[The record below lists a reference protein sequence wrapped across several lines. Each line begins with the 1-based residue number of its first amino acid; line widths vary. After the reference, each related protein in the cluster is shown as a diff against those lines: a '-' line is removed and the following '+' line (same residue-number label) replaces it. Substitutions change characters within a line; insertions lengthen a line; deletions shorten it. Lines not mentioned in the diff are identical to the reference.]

1 MIDPDYR
8 FWADGGMTNYLD
20 DEVFVMDWDQQRHY
34 TISGPS
40 SFLRIEDEEK
50 DGCAAIDVLRRYMNQ
65 LDPGVHTIRVDAEGS
80 LVSTSSNPEEDPEYA
95 IFYPSLLDA
104 PSLQGYPT
112 IEMSKLVELDRF
124 GPGVDLASYKDEDGI
139 VKKVVF
145 KSAPIM
151 QFRGRRWWE
160 INMLYS
166 LPRHPDLV
174 PLDRIVVDNMTS
186 QHILGLTVPYI
197 SAHTI
202 HDDRKQIFK
211 LDWLHQLTSVVDF
224 LNLELRVAHQDIAP
238 RNIICLEQASEGH
251 QLQLIDFD
259 RASSIKQLG
268 WAEEL
273 NDIKGV
279 IFSLYEIITLD
290 DSYQRLPPSERNLE
304 VVMNLENWPQRRN
317 LDVEVPILRKHLE
330 EWVRRRK
337 DMAPPTQDAISPSRV
352 PEMPKPRPIVDDIDE
367 NGTPVHISLP
377 RTQRH
382 LARKYGNYVISWERP
397 PSVINPSN

>member
-8 FWADGGMTNYLD
+8 FWADGGMTDYLD

-40 SFLRIEDEEK
+40 SFLKIEDQEK

-95 IFYPSLLDA
+95 VFYPSLHDA
-104 PSLQGYPT
+104 PSIQGCPT

-124 GPGVDLASYKDEDGI
+124 GPGVDLASYKDENGI

-166 LPRHPDLV
+166 LPRHPNLV
-174 PLDRIVVDNMTS
+174 PLDRIVVDDMTS

-202 HDDRKQIFK
+202 HDDREQIFK
-211 LDWLHQLTSVVDF
+211 LDWLCQLTSVVDF

-251 QLQLIDFD
+251 QLQLFDFD
-259 RASSIKQLG
+259 RASSIGQLG

-279 IFSLYEIITLD
+279 IFTLYEIITLD
-290 DSYQRLPPSERNLE
+290 DSYQRLPPSERNPD
-304 VVMNLENWPQRRN
+304 VVMNLEYWPQRRN

-330 EWVRRRK
+330 EWVRCRK
-337 DMAPPTQDAISPSRV
+337 DMAPTTQEAISPSRV
-352 PEMPKPRPIVDDIDE
+352 PEMPKPRPVVDDIDE
-367 NGTPVHISLP
+367 NGTPVYISLP
-377 RTQRH
+377 RTQRQ
-382 LARKYGNYVISWERP
+382 LAKKYGNYVISWERT
-397 PSVINPSN
+397 PSVTNPSN

>member
-8 FWADGGMTNYLD
+8 FWADGGMTDYLD

-40 SFLRIEDEEK
+40 SFLKIEDEEK

-95 IFYPSLLDA
+95 IFYPSLHDA
-104 PSLQGYPT
+104 PSLQGCPT
-112 IEMSKLVELDRF
+112 IEKSKLVELDRF

-166 LPRHPDLV
+166 LPRHPNLV

-202 HDDRKQIFK
+202 HDNRKQIFK
-211 LDWLHQLTSVVDF
+211 LDWLCQLTSVVDF

-238 RNIICLEQASEGH
+238 RNIICLEQASKGH
-251 QLQLIDFD
+251 QLQLFDFD
-259 RASSIKQLG
+259 RASSIGQLG

-279 IFSLYEIITLD
+279 IFTLYEIITLD
-290 DSYQRLPPSERNLE
+290 DSYQRLPPSERNLD

-317 LDVEVPILRKHLE
+317 LDVEVQILRKHLE
-330 EWVRRRK
+330 EWVQCRK
-337 DMAPPTQDAISPSRV
+337 NMAPNIQEATSPPRI

-367 NGTPVHISLP
+367 NGTPVYVSLP

>member
-1 MIDPDYR
+1 
-8 FWADGGMTNYLD
+8 
-20 DEVFVMDWDQQRHY
+20 
-34 TISGPS
+34 
-40 SFLRIEDEEK
+40 
-50 DGCAAIDVLRRYMNQ
+50 MNQ

-95 IFYPSLLDA
+95 IFYPSLHDA

-160 INMLYS
+160 INMLHS
-166 LPRHPDLV
+166 LPRHPNLV

-202 HDDRKQIFK
+202 HDDREQIFK

-251 QLQLIDFD
+251 QLQLFDFD
-259 RASSIKQLG
+259 RASSIGQLG

-279 IFSLYEIITLD
+279 IFTLYEIITLD

-304 VVMNLENWPQRRN
+304 VVMNLENWPQRRI
-317 LDVEVPILRKHLE
+317 LDVEVPILRNHLE

-337 DMAPPTQDAISPSRV
+337 DTAPPIQEATSPSRV
-352 PEMPKPRPIVDDIDE
+352 PKMPEPRPVVDDIDE
-367 NGTPVHISLP
+367 NGTPVYVSLP

-397 PSVINPSN
+397 PSVTNPSN

>member
-8 FWADGGMTNYLD
+8 FWADGGMTDYLD
-20 DEVFVMDWDQQRHY
+20 DEMFVMDWDQQRHY

-40 SFLRIEDEEK
+40 SFLRTEDENK

-65 LDPGVHTIRVDAEGS
+65 LDPGVHTIRVNAEGS
-80 LVSTSSNPEEDPEYA
+80 LVSTSSNPGEDPEYA
-95 IFYPSLLDA
+95 VFYPSLHDA
-104 PSLQGYPT
+104 PSLQGCPT
-112 IEMSKLVELDRF
+112 MEMSKLVELDRF
-124 GPGVDLASYKDEDGI
+124 GPGVDLASYKDENGI

-145 KSAPIM
+145 KT
-151 QFRGRRWWE
+151 
-160 INMLYS
+160 
-166 LPRHPDLV
+166 HPGAYGS
-174 PLDRIVVDNMTS
+174 I
-186 QHILGLTVPYI
+186 I

-202 HDDRKQIFK
+202 HDNRKQIFK

-251 QLQLIDFD
+251 QLLLFDFD
-259 RASSIKQLG
+259 RASSIGQLG

-279 IFSLYEIITLD
+279 IFSLYEIITLH

-330 EWVRRRK
+330 EWVQCRK
-337 DMAPPTQDAISPSRV
+337 DMAPTTQDAISPSRV

-367 NGTPVHISLP
+367 NGTPVYISLP

-382 LARKYGNYVISWERP
+382 LARKYSNYVISWERP
-397 PSVINPSN
+397 PGVTNPSY